1 MKSFQLTGTVR
12 TDLGKKAAKAFRLN
26 GDIPCEL
33 YGQGRNVHF
42 TCKESDLRKLIYTP
56 DIHYVELTIG
66 ADKCLAI
73 IQELQFHPISDRVIH
88 IDFLEVTEDKPI
100 VIKVPVRLEGLAA
113 GVKAGGKL
121 ALNERKLKV
130 QGLIKNIPEQ
140 LVINVESLEVG
151 KAIQVKNLEFEGL
164 KMLNPANTPVCCVKV
179 TRGSR
184 AAATEEK

>member
-33 YGQGRNVHF
+33 YGKGRNIHF

-56 DIHYVELTIG
+56 EIFYIELTIG
-66 ADKCLAI
+66 SEKCLAI
-73 IQELQFHPISDRVIH
+73 VQELQFHPISDRVIH
-88 IDFLEVTEDKPI
+88 VDFLEVSEDKPI
-100 VIKVPVRLEGLAA
+100 VMQVPVRLEGLAA

-121 ALNERKLKV
+121 SLDSRKLKV
-130 QGLIKNIPEQ
+130 QGLISAIPEK
-140 LVINVESLEVG
+140 LVINVEALEVG
-151 KAIQVKNLEFEGL
+151 KAIQVKNLDFAGL
-164 KMLNPANTPVCCVKV
+164 KFLNPANMLVCSVKV

-184 AAATEEK
+184 AAAAEE